1 MRVKHSHGVHSS
13 MKYLPMYKGE
23 TMNRLIYYIIKNEMD
38 KEDMRNKIETTEGMM
53 IFIIIVMAVI
63 FLFMLF
69 SSN

>member
-1 MRVKHSHGVHSS
+1 

-38 KEDMRNKIETTEGMM
+38 KEDMRNKIETTERMM
-53 IFIIIVMAVI
+53 IFIMIVMAVI

>member
-1 MRVKHSHGVHSS
+1 

-38 KEDMRNKIETTEGMM
+38 KEEMRNKIETTEGMM
-53 IFIIIVMAVI
+53 VFIIIVMAVV

>member
-1 MRVKHSHGVHSS
+1 
-13 MKYLPMYKGE
+13 
-23 TMNRLIYYIIKNEMD
+23 MNRLIYYIIKNEMD

-53 IFIIIVMAVI
+53 IFIIIIMAVI

>member
-1 MRVKHSHGVHSS
+1 

-53 IFIIIVMAVI
+53 IFIMIVMAVI

>member
-1 MRVKHSHGVHSS
+1 

-53 IFIIIVMAVI
+53 VFIIIVMAVI

>member
-1 MRVKHSHGVHSS
+1 

-53 IFIIIVMAVI
+53 VFIIIVMAVV

>member
-1 MRVKHSHGVHSS
+1 

-23 TMNRLIYYIIKNEMD
+23 SMNRLIYYIIKNEMD
-38 KEDMRNKIETTEGMM
+38 KEEMKNKIETTEGMM
-53 IFIIIVMAVI
+53 VFIIIVMAVA

>member
-1 MRVKHSHGVHSS
+1 

-23 TMNRLIYYIIKNEMD
+23 TMDKLTYYIIKNEMG
-38 KEDMRNKIETTEGMM
+38 KEDMRNKIETIEGLM
-53 IFIIIVMAVI
+53 IFLSIVMAVI

>member
-1 MRVKHSHGVHSS
+1 

-23 TMNRLIYYIIKNEMD
+23 TMNKLIYYIIKNEMD

-53 IFIIIVMAVI
+53 IFIMITMAVI